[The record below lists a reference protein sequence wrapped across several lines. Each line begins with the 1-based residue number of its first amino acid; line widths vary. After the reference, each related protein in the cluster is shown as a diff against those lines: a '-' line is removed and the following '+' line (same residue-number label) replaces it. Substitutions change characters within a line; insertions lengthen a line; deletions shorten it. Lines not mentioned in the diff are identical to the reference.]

1 MKPIPGPLAL
11 VALPLLLAGC
21 ATPPATTPGSVG
33 FSQVRPVLESSCVH
47 CHGSERL
54 AGMPSFSSTRD
65 LAALTGPGRLIV
77 PGAPERS
84 RFFQVV
90 AMSDSDIGAMPPTG
104 HALAPQE
111 VDLLKAWIAGGAEL
125 PEKTVAL
132 RPHGRSPRSR

>member
-1 MKPIPGPLAL
+1 MKPSPALFLLAA
-11 VALPLLLAGC
+11 VPLLFAGC
-21 ATPPATTPGSVG
+21 ATPTASPTAAAG
-33 FSQVRPVLESSCVH
+33 FEQIRPVLEASCVH

-77 PGAPERS
+77 PGAPESS

-104 HALAPQE
+104 HALAPRE
-111 VDLLKAWIAGGAEL
+111 VELLKSWIAGGAEL
-125 PEKTVAL
+125 PDKNVAL

>member
-1 MKPIPGPLAL
+1 MRPFPALFLLAA
-11 VALPLLLAGC
+11 VTLLFAGC
-21 ATPPATTPGSVG
+21 ATPTATTSGSAG
-33 FSQVRPVLESSCVH
+33 FSQVRPVLEASCVH

-77 PGAPERS
+77 PGSPESS

-104 HALAPQE
+104 HALAPRE
-111 VDLLKAWIAGGAEL
+111 VALLKSWIAGGAEL
-125 PEKTVAL
+125 PEKNVAL